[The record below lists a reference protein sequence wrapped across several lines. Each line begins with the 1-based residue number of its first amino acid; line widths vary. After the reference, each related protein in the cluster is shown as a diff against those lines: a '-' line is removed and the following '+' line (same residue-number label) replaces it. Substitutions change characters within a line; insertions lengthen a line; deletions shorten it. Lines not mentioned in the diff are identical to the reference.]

1 MYKNTLDGLR
11 NLADQIR
18 EGEYQGDVQLASAQ
32 GIMTRP
38 KARPRQE
45 EQDDAEPT
53 FEDMMLETFA
63 YLRNLKK
70 TEVATPEYEER
81 ESESGQTRPKGRQD
95 WYQETGLTEDEAFM
109 QEVERLQNKY
119 SGLTKSELFRIV
131 KGESG
136 FNPRARNKDTSA
148 AGLFQFIPSTAAE
161 LGYTT
166 EDVLNMEPAEQVRLY
181 DKYLERWGYEGNN
194 SLGIM
199 QAAPAYANAAP
210 DDVIYKK
217 GSKAW
222 EQNPGW
228 RPSDGGDITVA
239 SINDYYRGQE

>member
-1 MYKNTLDGLR
+1 MYKTTLDGLR
-11 NLADQIR
+11 NLAEQIR
-18 EGEYQGDVQLASAQ
+18 EGEYQSDVQLTSAQ

-38 KARPRQE
+38 KARPNRE
-45 EQDDAEPT
+45 EKDAEPT

-63 YLRNLKK
+63 YLRNLKEQQK
-70 TEVATPEYEER
+70 ETPVYEER
-81 ESESGQTRPKGRQD
+81 ESESGKTRPKGRQD
-95 WYQETGLTEDEAFM
+95 WYQETGLTEDQAFM
-109 QEVERLQNKY
+109 QEVERLQSKY
-119 SGLTKSELFRIV
+119 PGLTKSELFRTI

-136 FNPRARNKDTSA
+136 FNPKAKNKDTSA

-166 EDVLNMEPAEQVRLY
+166 EDILNMEPAEQVRLY
-181 DKYLERWGYEGNN
+181 DKYLERWNYQGDN

-199 QAAPAYANAAP
+199 QAAPAYANA
-210 DDVIYKK
+210 DLNDVIYKK

-228 RPSDGGDITVA
+228 RPKDGGDITVS
-239 SINDYYRGQE
+239 SINAYYRGQS